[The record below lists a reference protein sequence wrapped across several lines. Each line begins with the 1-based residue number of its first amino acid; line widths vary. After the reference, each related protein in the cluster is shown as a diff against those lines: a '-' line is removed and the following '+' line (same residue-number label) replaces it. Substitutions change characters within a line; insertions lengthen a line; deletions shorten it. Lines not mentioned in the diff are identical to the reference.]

1 MDGVR
6 RAVLMD
12 GQARVAVIETTETL
26 KKAVEK
32 HGLSPLAAAALGRTL
47 TAGAYI
53 STNLKTDNAK
63 FSITLGGKG
72 PLGRVVVAGD
82 AKGHLRGFV
91 DNPTFFVPHRESDGK
106 IDVRGGVGTEG
117 DIVVIKDLGLKEPY
131 IGRTEL
137 VSGEIAEDFA
147 MYLYK
152 SEGIRSIVAL
162 GVLVDKTGVLSSGG
176 VIVEALP
183 NASEEALFILEDIM
197 GQFSQISALIHEKG
211 SKEVFDF
218 YFAHLTDEVFEETP
232 IEWQCTCGR
241 DRVATFIK
249 SMGKKE
255 ALSVI
260 EENGA
265 IEVKCEFCSTTY
277 AFDKK
282 DVDEMFA

>member
-6 RAVLMD
+6 RAVLMN

-47 TAGAYI
+47 SAGAYLA
-53 STNLKTDNAK
+53 SNLKTDGGK
-63 FSITLGGKG
+63 FSVTIGGNG

-82 AKGHLRGFV
+82 SQGNLRGFV
-91 DNPTFFVPHRESDGK
+91 DNPSFFVPHREEDGK
-106 IDVRGGVGTEG
+106 IDVKAGVGTDG
-117 DIVVIKDLGLKEPY
+117 DIIVIKDLGLKDPY
-131 IGRTEL
+131 VGRTEL

-147 MYLYK
+147 TYLFK
-152 SEGIRSIVAL
+152 SEGVRSIVAL

-183 NASEEALFILEDIM
+183 DATEDALVILEDIM
-197 GQFSQISALIHEKG
+197 GQFSKISSIIHEKG

-218 YFAHLTDEVFEETP
+218 YFAHLTDEIFDVMP
-232 IEWQCTCGR
+232 VQWKCTCGR
-241 DRVATFIK
+241 DRVAGFIK
-249 SMGKKE
+249 AMGKNE
-255 ALSVI
+255 ALSVVKD
-260 EENGA
+260 NGA

-277 AFDKK
+277 MFDAK
-282 DVDEMFA
+282 DVEGLF

>member
-12 GQARVAVIETTETL
+12 GQARVAVIETTDTL

-53 STNLKTDNAK
+53 SSNLKVDGGK
-63 FSITLGGKG
+63 FSITLGGQG
-72 PLGRVVVAGD
+72 GLGRVVVAGD
-82 AKGHLRGFV
+82 SKGNLRGFV

-106 IDVRGGVGTEG
+106 IDVKAGVGTEG

-131 IGRTEL
+131 VGRTEL

-152 SEGIRSIVAL
+152 SEGIKSIVAL

-183 NASEEALFILEDIM
+183 SATEEALFIIEDIM
-197 GQFSQISALIHEKG
+197 GQFDKISSIIHEKG

-218 YFAHLTDEVFEETP
+218 YFGHLTDAVFEETP
-232 IEWQCTCGR
+232 VAWQCTCAKE
-241 DRVATFIK
+241 RVATFIK

-255 ALSVI
+255 ALSII
-260 EENGA
+260 EENGT

-277 AFDKK
+277 TFDEQA
-282 DVDEMFA
+282 VEELFS

>member
-47 TAGAYI
+47 TAAAYI
-53 STNLKTDNAK
+53 SSNLKVQGSK

-72 PLGRVVVAGD
+72 PLGRIVVAGD
-82 AKGHLRGFV
+82 NQGHLRGFV
-91 DNPTFFVPHRESDGK
+91 DNPTFFVPHREEDGK
-106 IDVRGGVGTEG
+106 IDVRRGVGTDGEL
-117 DIVVIKDLGLKEPY
+117 IVIKDLGLKDPY
-131 IGRTEL
+131 VGKTEL

-147 MYLYK
+147 TYLFK

-183 NASEEALFILEDIM
+183 DATEDALVIIEDIM
-197 GQFSQISALIHEKG
+197 GQFGKISSLIHEKG
-211 SKEVFDF
+211 SQEVFDF
-218 YFAHLTDEVFEETP
+218 YFAHLTDEIFDLMP
-232 IEWQCTCGR
+232 IEWQCTCSKE
-241 DRVATFIK
+241 RVESFIK
-249 SMGKKE
+249 AMGKSE

-260 EENGA
+260 SDNGA

-277 AFDKK
+277 TFYKE
-282 DVDEMFA
+282 DVEKLF